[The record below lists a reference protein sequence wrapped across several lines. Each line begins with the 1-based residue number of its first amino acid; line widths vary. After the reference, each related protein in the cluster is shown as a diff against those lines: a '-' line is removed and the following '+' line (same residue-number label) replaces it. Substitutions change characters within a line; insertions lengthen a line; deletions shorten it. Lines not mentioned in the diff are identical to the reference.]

1 MADTEDTIEK
11 SHVYVVEG
19 ALNVCKIGKTID
31 IRARI
36 SALQTGHPI
45 KLTLHLA
52 LPMPKSFAR
61 QVERETHKALHTSR
75 QTGEWFTVSPSV
87 AIATVKTVASR
98 FVPDMDDDLLRAS
111 LACIDRV
118 HTALKQM
125 HQTRLEIDV
134 LRREVAELERRE
146 DSLLHQVELHEN
158 RRDAALAEFKAIGGT
173 PELWGEEGMPRS
185 VEYKLAFLRKCMMC
199 RPPEYRTEVDASI
212 ADDNWNYRRRW
223 KGP

>member
-45 KLTLHLA
+45 KLT
-52 LPMPKSFAR
+52 
-61 QVERETHKALHTSR
+61 
-75 QTGEWFTVSPSV
+75 
-87 AIATVKTVASR
+87 
-98 FVPDMDDDLLRAS
+98 
-111 LACIDRV
+111 
-118 HTALKQM
+118 
-125 HQTRLEIDV
+125 
-134 LRREVAELERRE
+134 
-146 DSLLHQVELHEN
+146 
-158 RRDAALAEFKAIGGT
+158 
-173 PELWGEEGMPRS
+173 
-185 VEYKLAFLRKCMMC
+185 KLAFLRKCMMC